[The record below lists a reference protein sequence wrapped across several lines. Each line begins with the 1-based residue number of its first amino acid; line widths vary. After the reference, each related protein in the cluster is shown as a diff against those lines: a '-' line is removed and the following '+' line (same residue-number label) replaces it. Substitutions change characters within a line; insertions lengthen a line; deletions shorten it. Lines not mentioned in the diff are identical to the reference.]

1 MLWIIEEVQASKV
14 VLRARGQM
22 SMFILV
28 SASKISPVSLSI
40 PAQAHLEQTLNFQFD
55 VPYHWKMESWAVSQ
69 LTVNG
74 GVEQN
79 LEPYLHRWIPLPE
92 CQMHVVNF

>member
-1 MLWIIEEVQASKV
+1 MQVQESKV
-14 VLRARGQM
+14 LLRAQTQM
-22 SMFILV
+22 SKFIRV
-28 SASKISPVSLSI
+28 KAFKISPVSPSI

>member
-1 MLWIIEEVQASKV
+1 MQVQESKV
-14 VLRARGQM
+14 LLRAQTQM
-22 SMFILV
+22 SKFIRV
-28 SASKISPVSLSI
+28 KAFKISPVSPSI

-55 VPYHWKMESWAVSQ
+55 LPFHWKLESWAVSQ

>member
-1 MLWIIEEVQASKV
+1 MQVQESKV
-14 VLRARGQM
+14 LLRAQTQM
-22 SMFILV
+22 SKFIRV
-28 SASKISPVSLSI
+28 KAFKISPVSPSI

-55 VPYHWKMESWAVSQ
+55 LPFHWKLESWAVSH